1 MSPNKWQEEMCLKL
15 RSGANTT
22 HYLDF
27 NRIRFNG
34 IPPTKRIRDLKG
46 IEFAHR
52 DDLAN
57 EFQKVLSMLRLEKS
71 DATISNYYYKFTY
84 YLKWCDSLN
93 MLPIEQSTIQKFCTY
108 CYERYRLGE
117 LKSSAYITFTST
129 LKVIFSNLEI
139 NNASEKWLNNIVIIP
154 NNDTQP
160 HEPYTSSDLKKMLP
174 FLRSLFKQTAKQ
186 FLASP
191 EKYIAASKKSSP
203 MFFEWKGKTHK
214 VYLPVNKM
222 MIAATFLLAYYT
234 YSNTTQIL
242 NLRRPKSAGYK
253 NENWYVM
260 SAFKRRAFKV
270 INIEIGEHHI
280 DIPKYCIDFFNTLL
294 DVSKVIDNSDDAP
307 LIQACWENKKAPLN
321 NAFLRDFNSIF
332 IKKSFPMYDSTGKE
346 LRFSVSRFRAT
357 GSFISQLNSNE
368 IETALL
374 LNNTPRTVKSHY
386 SEGNKLENNIMMQQA
401 ALIRAE
407 QAKSLSSIDKAKE
420 NLDIKVLKYEELQE
434 QLSPQIK
441 QSAHGSYCAN
451 PFGEQS
457 KKFSKKVSSY
467 SLHESKLACANL
479 LSCFGCE
486 HQVIVQSVEDI
497 WCLLSFKECIEESLY
512 FHLNA
517 KHFGQNFSKVLN
529 HIDQNILPKIAKKI
543 IADAEVKLTDEGRHP
558 LWLTPDSIPT
568 VK

>member
-1 MSPNKWQEEMCLKL
+1 MSPYKWQAEMCIKL

-27 NRIRFNG
+27 NRIRFRG
-34 IPPTKRIRDLKG
+34 IPPTKRIKELKG

-57 EFQKVLSMLRLEKS
+57 EFQNVLSMLRLEKS

-93 MLPIEQSTIQKFCTY
+93 MLPIEQSTIQKFCIY
-108 CYERYRLGE
+108 CYERYRTGE

-139 NNASEKWLNNIVIIP
+139 NNASEQWLNNIVILS

-160 HEPYTSSDLKKMLP
+160 HEAYTNSDLKQMLP

-186 FLASP
+186 FITSP
-191 EKYIAASKKSSP
+191 EQYMAASKRNSP
-203 MFFEWKGKTHK
+203 MLFEWKGEAHK
-214 VYLPVNKM
+214 IYLAVNKM
-222 MIAATFLLAYYT
+222 MIAATFLLSYYT
-234 YSNTTQIL
+234 FSNTTQIL
-242 NLRRPKSAGYK
+242 KLRRPKSAGLK
-253 NENWYVM
+253 KENWYVM

-294 DVSKVIDNSDDAP
+294 EVSKVIDNSDDAP
-307 LIQACWENKKAPLN
+307 LIQACWENKKTPLN

-332 IKKSFPMYDSTGKE
+332 IKNSFPMYDSTGKE

-357 GSFISQLNSNE
+357 GSYISQLNSNE
-368 IETALL
+368 IETAIL
-374 LNNTPRTVKSHY
+374 LNNTPRTVKRHY

-407 QAKSLSSIDKAKE
+407 QAKNLTTIDKAKE
-420 NLDIKVLKYEELQE
+420 NLDIKILKYEELQE
-434 QLSPQIK
+434 QMTPQIK
-441 QSAHGSYCAN
+441 QSAHGSYCDN
-451 PFGEQS
+451 PFGEKS

-467 SLHESKLACANL
+467 GLHELKLACADL
-479 LSCFGCE
+479 LGCFGCD

-517 KHFGQNFSKVLN
+517 KHFDQNFSKVLN
-529 HIDQNILPKIAKKI
+529 YIDQNILPKIAKKI
-543 IADAEVKLTDEGRHP
+543 IADAEVKLTEEGRHP
-558 LWLTPDSIPT
+558 LWLTPDSLPT